1 LFLNAGFN
9 AGLILK
15 TETKNRKLPFPVFDL
30 KGIKVPS
37 LPASDPAKKQ
47 NSGTSGNTQ
56 QEKEKQH
63 PLVKINEIKPSIEKN
78 LIQIAVSADFNVR
91 HLVCSW

>member
-37 LPASDPAKKQ
+37 LRLQIPQKNKIPGLQEILSRKKR
-47 NSGTSGNTQ
+47 NS
-56 QEKEKQH
+56 
-63 PLVKINEIKPSIEKN
+63 I
-78 LIQIAVSADFNVR
+78 R
-91 HLVCSW
+91 W